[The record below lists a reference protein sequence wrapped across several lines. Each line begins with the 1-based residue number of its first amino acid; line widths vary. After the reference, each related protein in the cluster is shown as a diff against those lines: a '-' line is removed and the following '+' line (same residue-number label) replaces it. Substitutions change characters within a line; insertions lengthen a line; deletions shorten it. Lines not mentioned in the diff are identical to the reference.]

1 MIFKIGYDIENLIDP
16 GRKVKYH
23 GAVVKDHYG
32 RQIPKHAHGTE
43 NLNGYTSSTRQIMK
57 AASDLFDRITDAN
70 LLVRRLTIVAARVLP
85 ESDAPSREPD
95 CEQLDLFIDYAA
107 RQAERERE
115 QAEQERERRMQETM
129 LTIKKR
135 FGKNAI
141 LKGMNL
147 EEGATAKDRNEQ
159 IGGHKA

>member
-1 MIFKIGYDIENLIDP
+1 M
-16 GRKVKYH
+16 
-23 GAVVKDHYG
+23 KDHYG

-43 NLNGYTSSTRQIMK
+43 NLSGYTSSTRQIMK
-57 AASDLFDRITDAN
+57 AASDLFDRITDAD
-70 LLVRRLTIVAARVLP
+70 LLVRHLTIVAAHVLP

-95 CEQLDLFIDYAA
+95 CEQLDLFTDYAA